1 MNYLRNYKNRYA
13 TKIEL
18 VSALE
23 DDSFLISPPNG
34 FSSETVVTNYNGI
47 YFTLNSAS
55 LSEKSKSSKAGVA
68 YVINLDFNFPEFV
81 GLDQFKEKFKQLSE
95 VKITYNTNEWIRLN
109 CNDISLN
116 RPIDVE
122 FSTSKNT
129 VSMSLQFT
137 SLFPLRLYA

>member
-13 TKIEL
+13 TKVEL

-23 DDSFLISPPNG
+23 TESFLISPPDG
-34 FSSETVVTNYNGI
+34 FTADTVVANYNGI
-47 YFTLNSAS
+47 YFTINSAS
-55 LSEKSKSSKAGVA
+55 LSEKSKLSKAGVA
-68 YVINLDFNFPEFV
+68 YIVNLDFSFPEFV
-81 GLDQFKEKFKQLSE
+81 GLDLFKEKFKQLSE
-95 VKITYNTNEWIRLN
+95 VRITYNTNEWIRLN

-129 VSMSLQFT
+129 VSMSLQIT
-137 SLFPLRLYA
+137 SLFPIRLHA